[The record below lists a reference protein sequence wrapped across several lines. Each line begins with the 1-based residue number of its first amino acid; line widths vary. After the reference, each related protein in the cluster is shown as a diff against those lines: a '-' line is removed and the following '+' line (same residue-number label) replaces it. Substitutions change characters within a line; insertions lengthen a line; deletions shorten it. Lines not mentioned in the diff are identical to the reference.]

1 MKFRHGI
8 PVGLSVGFCSLSL
21 ASILCAQGTVV
32 PREPSALTLAE
43 KAEAALVGGQ
53 PLNDGIL
60 QGQYVQHVFPPPPD
74 VVFTGPITLQFQG
87 DSFSRV
93 HLSVPSGTF
102 GVQPGV
108 ELCTVNSHGEVV
120 GAWMAESSPPS
131 ATTYLPAHGTFAN
144 CWSAPDWFL
153 PAMVMSRAKDS
164 HTAVLYRG
172 RASEDG
178 HDDEVLRFYRVPD
191 EGDSGFWRNLTLV
204 EVHLDRQTLLP
215 DSITFW
221 RGASGNARALPLPPA
236 DPLSQSNFP
245 IKVRYSDYRKIE
257 GFVVPFTIDWSQ
269 TGGMTLSVK
278 IESVQMNTGFSVA
291 AFALPEKLESEA
303 TPQEKAHNP

>member
-1 MKFRHGI
+1 M
-8 PVGLSVGFCSLSL
+8 
-21 ASILCAQGTVV
+21 
-32 PREPSALTLAE
+32 
-43 KAEAALVGGQ
+43 
-53 PLNDGIL
+53 
-60 QGQYVQHVFPPPPD
+60 
-74 VVFTGPITLQFQG
+74 
-87 DSFSRV
+87 
-93 HLSVPSGTF
+93 PSGTF

-215 DSITFW
+215 DSESRF
-221 RGASGNARALPLPPA
+221 GVARLETQGLSSPYRQRTPCPSRIFHQSSLQRLPKNRRICCALHHRLVA
-236 DPLSQSNFP
+236 NRRD
-245 IKVRYSDYRKIE
+245 DA
-257 GFVVPFTIDWSQ
+257 
-269 TGGMTLSVK
+269 
-278 IESVQMNTGFSVA
+278 FS
-291 AFALPEKLESEA
+291 ED
-303 TPQEKAHNP
+303 